1 MTVQALA
8 DTLGLTIFHL
18 SEPDRPVSGGYCGD
32 LLSWVMGKAQEND
45 AWLTIMS
52 NVNVAAVAALCDVS
66 CVILTEDVRPD
77 ADLLKKAAAQ
87 GINLLGT
94 PKSTLDAA
102 VALSAALN

>member
-1 MTVQALA
+1 MTVQTLA
-8 DTLGLTIFHL
+8 DTLGLSVFHL
-18 SEPDRPVSGGYCGD
+18 PEPDRPVSGGYCGD
-32 LLSWVMGKAQEND
+32 LLSWVMSRAEEDN

-52 NVNVAAVAALCDVS
+52 NMNVAAVASLRDVS

-77 ADLLKKAAAQ
+77 ADLLAKAQLQ

-94 PKSTLDAA
+94 PESTLDAA